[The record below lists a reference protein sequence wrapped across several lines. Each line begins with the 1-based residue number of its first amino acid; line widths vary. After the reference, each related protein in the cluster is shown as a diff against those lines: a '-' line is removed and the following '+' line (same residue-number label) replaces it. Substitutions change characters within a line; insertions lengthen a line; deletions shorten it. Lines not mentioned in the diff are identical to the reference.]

1 MFQNTLIKLYS
12 HHSLITEMYRNGA
25 EGHLHYSLASIP
37 FAPLYIQAS
46 CDLFCP
52 PVLSC
57 TPHWPRFLTPIQGYQ
72 AIAPT
77 SASLAQHRTQQHAH
91 QHAVQATQQR
101 AAQQRGSSTQKQMRP
116 TKAVRKAAAGQYEAD
131 VASSLSQVE

>member
-1 MFQNTLIKLYS
+1 MGPKGIYITPWLQFRLLLYTYRLHVICSVPLCFPALRIGHEFTL
-12 HHSLITEMYRNGA
+12 
-25 EGHLHYSLASIP
+25 
-37 FAPLYIQAS
+37 
-46 CDLFCP
+46 
-52 PVLSC
+52 
-57 TPHWPRFLTPIQGYQ
+57 QGYQ
-72 AIAPT
+72 AIVPT